1 MNLKRF
7 AGPAL
12 LVLVAFG
19 FSLLSPAAVEAFAG
33 MLPTVTSILAT
44 AFAITVFARWRSNG
58 RRYLLFWGIGLSFY
72 ALGTAMEAAFGLFGW
87 SPWIF
92 RAYYLSGAVLT
103 AAWLGQGTIFLLGKR
118 WLPTASLVVLSLA
131 TLYGLYEVG
140 RADLEPVFMSD
151 RLVTTTSADGSTT
164 SDGVLELAA
173 ESVAT
178 PGGALMDVW
187 ARTIAESANIDL
199 DQIAQSPERL
209 GYGLRKGDALVG
221 TRALM
226 EQQGIDL
233 SRVTTADSQSGET
246 IYVAQ
251 NGRIQG
257 TLLFAPPLELNG
269 SAIIRTTS
277 NIRSLTPFFNVYGTL
292 ALSGGAIYSAFI
304 FWRKRVLYD
313 RMIGNIL
320 IGIGAMSPA
329 LGGTLS
335 KAGFPTALYISELI
349 GIMLIFIGYTQ
360 AVKTDEPAPLP
371 VQQPVRASI
380 KGA

>member
-1 MNLKRF
+1 MNLKRY

-33 MLPTVTSILAT
+33 MLPTVTSLLAT
-44 AFAITVFARWRSNG
+44 VFAITVFARWRSNR

-72 ALGTAMEAAFGLFGW
+72 AIGTAMEAAFGLFGW

-103 AAWLGQGTIFLLGKR
+103 AAWLGQGTIFLLAKR
-118 WLPTASLVVLSLA
+118 WLPTASLVLLSLG

-140 RADLEPVFMSD
+140 RADLEPAFMSD
-151 RLVTTTSADGSTT
+151 RLVTTISANSSTT
-164 SDGVLELAA
+164 SDQVLALAA
-173 ESVAT
+173 QTVAT

-187 ARTIAESANIDL
+187 ARTIAEEARIDL
-199 DQIAQSPERL
+199 DQVTQAPQRL
-209 GYGLRKGDALVG
+209 GYGVGKGDALVG

-226 EQQGIDL
+226 EQQGIDVAQVA
-233 SRVTTADSQSGET
+233 SSVPQNVTP

-251 NGRIQG
+251 SGRILG
-257 TLLFAPPLELNG
+257 TIGLAPALELNG
-269 SAIIRTTS
+269 SAIVRTTS

-292 ALSGGAIYSAFI
+292 ALAGGAIYSAYI

-320 IGIGAMSPA
+320 IGMGAMSPA

-360 AVKTDEPAPLP
+360 AVKTDQPAPTP
-371 VQQPVRASI
+371 AQQPVQASI